1 MHKWLKGPKF
11 PTYIDKLLSFLRR
24 LIYYRS
30 KEWLKM
36 YIQENHFIKHVRI
49 SEGNWKAI
57 KYCMF
62 CKF

>member
-1 MHKWLKGPKF
+1 MV
-11 PTYIDKLLSFLRR
+11 
-24 LIYYRS
+24 
-30 KEWLKM
+30 KM
-36 YIQENHFIKHVRI
+36 YIQENNFIKHVRI